1 MAIDKNITYD
11 DPVVQGGVD
20 NYLGKQPQVQAPRKW
35 QSAPDKPATELAYI
49 TEAEKDLIL
58 KANIHGGLEGG
69 PNMGPSGI
77 MSLDS
82 FGDVG
87 GAGASGGDTE
97 ASGGAMDGRGF
108 SGQGPNQSDRD
119 FDRQK
124 ANQRA
129 ALQMAERAQAKNLGY
144 NERANIATRTYGP
157 LQKYSGDGFLGGYR
171 NVDPRTG
178 QPLSGLAYA
187 FDKFNPLSLIAGLV
201 GGPVAGL
208 FARGLTG
215 LTGLKDKFSDTFENF
230 TGTMRGI
237 NPITGKPNTQAEYEA
252 MVADRKTQ
260 SRIDNMTDRML
271 SGKNFSQKN
280 LDSLLGQ
287 VDRYGNQFTN
297 SVNSAI
303 NRDLDINPEMPQFAS
318 SYLQSVAKNL
328 PDQKP
333 TANITGTNLN
343 DFEIGNPGKYAT
355 ADMINEF
362 GVKAGT
368 ADDSIANLSSLPGTA
383 DDRFANM
390 YEDPFGNPTN
400 DSRVVSEEMGLVGNQ
415 VPQGIR
421 STNPIGGVDQFAKEM
436 EALEASLPMGVNAIM
451 TPEMMGGTLQDFY
464 TNRNLTG
471 ASTGGIPSN
480 AKSMFEV
487 FNDNVN
493 FNDQASLPGNNMVA
507 EITQKDIDRFKQ
519 PMTQMMDYDTY
530 KSINTDSTLTPDEFN
545 QLKAQV

>member
-1 MAIDKNITYD
+1 MYANGGGVGSMMQPKKKKNKKA
-11 DPVVQGGVD
+11 VVQGGVD
-20 NYLGKQPQVQAPRKW
+20 NYLGKQPQVVAPRKW

-49 TEAEKDLIL
+49 TKAEKDLII
-58 KANIHGGLEGG
+58 KENIHGGLEGG

-77 MSLDS
+77 ISLDS

-87 GAGASGGDTE
+87 GAGASGGDTS

-108 SGQGPNQSDRD
+108 SGKGPGQSERD

-171 NVDPRTG
+171 NVDPKTG

-343 DFEIGNPGKYAT
+343 DFQMGDPGKYAT

-400 DSRVVSEEMGLVGNQ
+400 DSRVVSEEMGLVGDGSIQNQ
-415 VPQGIR
+415 NFMNQDYGILNSGMNNNFAVPNNLVADASKNANQQTLENIINKDMYDKNLQPFFDKQKKTNEAI
-421 STNPIGGVDQFAKEM
+421 TNPDLLK
-436 EALEASLPMGVNAIM
+436 
-451 TPEMMGGTLQDFY
+451 TL
-464 TNRNLTG
+464 
-471 ASTGGIPSN
+471 GI
-480 AKSMFEV
+480 
-487 FNDNVN
+487 
-493 FNDQASLPGNNMVA
+493 
-507 EITQKDIDRFKQ
+507 IT
-519 PMTQMMDYDTY
+519 
-530 KSINTDSTLTPDEFN
+530 
-545 QLKAQV
+545 